1 MNFVKKA
8 FGKSIS
14 NHFYVYMILKSFDL
28 FCRLLGLEETQ
39 VGNEILEVLLFEVQK
54 VENKKLLFG
63 SADEF
68 PFCLLF
74 TKIQL

>member
-1 MNFVKKA
+1 
-8 FGKSIS
+8 
-14 NHFYVYMILKSFDL
+14 MILKSFDL

-63 SADEF
+63 SADDF
-68 PFCLLF
+68 PFYWLF
-74 TKIQL
+74 TRIQLQSFPFPANIQVLKS